1 MGLSA
6 VQTQFFSLN
15 RQGTRGKDKVDY
27 CVCLQIEH
35 IKVLKNMSLTMSFA
49 EYRAK
54 HSAMAAETL
63 QTGSNGMPFSNCSVF
78 KVKIM
83 VFTYATGNEGEL

>member
-6 VQTQFFSLN
+6 VQTQFFSLK

-27 CVCLQIEH
+27 CVCLQTEH
-35 IKVLKNMSLTMSFA
+35 IKVLKNASLPMSFA
-49 EYRAK
+49 EYRVK
-54 HSAMAAETL
+54 YSTVAAETL
-63 QTGSNGMPFSNCSVF
+63 QIGSNGMPFSNCSVF

-83 VFTYATGNEGEL
+83 LFTYATGNEGEI

>member
-1 MGLSA
+1 MGQSA

-35 IKVLKNMSLTMSFA
+35 IKVLKNMSLPMSLA
-49 EYRAK
+49 EYSAK
-54 HSAMAAETL
+54 HSAVAAETL
-63 QTGSNGMPFSNCSVF
+63 QTGSNGMPFSNCS
-78 KVKIM
+78 K
-83 VFTYATGNEGEL
+83 

>member
-1 MGLSA
+1 M
-6 VQTQFFSLN
+6 
-15 RQGTRGKDKVDY
+15 DY

-35 IKVLKNMSLTMSFA
+35 IKVLKNTSLTMSFA

-83 VFTYATGNEGEL
+83 LFTYATGNEGEL